1 VPRVGHATL
10 RRAQYGHFSL
20 TLTLDVDVA
29 KALPTGNGATEIT
42 LPGPAPAHQ
51 RSFSARGDLR
61 ALLLEHRLLHRP
73 ELLRAPRPEVSVGD
87 CADALEGLRHTLVTT
102 VARPSG
108 YGHIRC
114 PKCPTAPAPRT
125 SVGFYGYN
133 YAQPSGEDCAH
144 VALFPKALAAL
155 MDAHPELTFELADL
169 LTPDVDAMPTRY
181 VLTGTA
187 MQRALLSWLL
197 PGKEHARSRRAYV
210 HNAWDLSGYGRAR
223 PKKPRPTAPRAAW
236 EGVSEAQRVGL
247 TFAAR
252 AWQCEADAPRFALR
266 PEGAVPVAPWRPADA
281 VTALD
286 LAVLLPDEFR
296 VPAPTPPRAAPTP
309 RAPAAPAAAPAKK
322 LVKRAAKTAPP
333 AATAPAPQ
341 APPTPATL
349 LTMKDLAALGHSAA
363 EVKKL
368 LKSGALERESF
379 GWYRFAKR

>member
-1 VPRVGHATL
+1 VLILSLKAGGTGLNLTAASAVIHYDRWWNPAVEDQATDRAHRIGQTRAGERVQASSPKARWRSASRSCSRPSARMADKILGGADESWITEMDDRAL
-10 RRAQYGHFSL
+10 RAFLSL
-20 TLTLDVDVA
+20 D
-29 KALPTGNGATEIT
+29 NGA
-42 LPGPAPAHQ
+42 
-51 RSFSARGDLR
+51 
-61 ALLLEHRLLHRP
+61 
-73 ELLRAPRPEVSVGD
+73 
-87 CADALEGLRHTLVTT
+87 
-102 VARPSG
+102 
-108 YGHIRC
+108 
-114 PKCPTAPAPRT
+114 
-125 SVGFYGYN
+125 
-133 YAQPSGEDCAH
+133 
-144 VALFPKALAAL
+144 